1 MDHKSLLWVPRC
13 GYKCKPHVPMEKGT
27 KMVGKIPPTRVPVTR
42 LRREL
47 YTLHAALGVKTLI
60 IYT

>member
-1 MDHKSLLWVPRC
+1 
-13 GYKCKPHVPMEKGT
+13 MEKGT
-27 KMVGKIPPTRVPVTR
+27 KMVGKIPSTRVPVTR

-60 IYT
+60 IYIYIYMNKNRRNAPQMTTP